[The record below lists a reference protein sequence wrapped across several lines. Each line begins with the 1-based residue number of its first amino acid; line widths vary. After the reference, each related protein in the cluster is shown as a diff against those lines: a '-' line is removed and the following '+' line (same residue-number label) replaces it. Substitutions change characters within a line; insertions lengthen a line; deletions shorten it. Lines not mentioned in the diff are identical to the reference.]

1 MRRAAGIIGLVGTGV
16 LSACAAPSG
25 TGGAMAPAGALSD
38 PARVPVAVEGKAFL
52 TEIAPGPAGIRL
64 TSAGAVPVPGM
75 GVTVR
80 RGASPLGYDEGKVAK
95 EAARL
100 ACEGQGRRFDGT
112 VQSRFADGA
121 WQFAGACA

>member
-25 TGGAMAPAGALSD
+25 TGGAMAPAG

-52 TEIAPGPAGIRL
+52 AEIAPGPAGIRL
-64 TSAGAVPVPGM
+64 TAAGAVPVPGM

-80 RGASPLGYDEGKVAK
+80 RSATPLGYDEGKVAK

-112 VQSRFADGA
+112 VQGRFGQGA